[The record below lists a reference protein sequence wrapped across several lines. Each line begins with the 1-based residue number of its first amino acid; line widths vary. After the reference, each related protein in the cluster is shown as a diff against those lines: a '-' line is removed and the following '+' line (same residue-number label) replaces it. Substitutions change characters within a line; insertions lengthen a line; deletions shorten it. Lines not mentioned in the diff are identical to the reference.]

1 MLFKKK
7 KKRKRGTKGT
17 NLNLTTCP
25 VNAPSPHTH
34 THTLT
39 RRGDKDKLLDRE
51 HKNNKWLQDCCF
63 PGFVLKPSLA
73 LLLCWRE
80 VWEVQIIFFRGH
92 VCTEALARFTTVQ
105 GFARM
110 EGLVSVFVSEF
121 VQMCVCAFVHRCLC
135 VCLCASFLVFGAVFM
150 EPSPG
155 Q

>member
-7 KKRKRGTKGT
+7 KRKGGTKGT

-25 VNAPSPHTH
+25 VNAPFPPH

>member
-1 MLFKKK
+1 MH
-7 KKRKRGTKGT
+7 
-17 NLNLTTCP
+17 P
-25 VNAPSPHTH
+25 PPPH

-80 VWEVQIIFFRGH
+80 VWEVQIIFFRGD